1 MMGSVR
7 SRFLSGRGLN
17 MQWMTKLR
25 PQILVAMFLIAALGA
40 TGCYVGLKMSASE
53 IVTGALGSTVSLIGV
68 LGMKVLES
76 DE

>member
-1 MMGSVR
+1 MV
-7 SRFLSGRGLN
+7 
-17 MQWMTKLR
+17 WTTKLR
-25 PQILVAMFLIAALGA
+25 PQILAAMFLIAGLGA
-40 TGCYVGLKMSASE
+40 IGSWVGWQMGASE